1 MIDAATATANW
12 LAGMQ
17 SATPKYT
24 AGIQAVSTAPGVAA
38 ARQAD
43 VWVANTT
50 AAKAKFQKNVSAIDL
65 GTWQASAINKGAPRL
80 ASGAAASQQ
89 KMANALQQILPQ
101 IASIKQSLP
110 PRGNLEQNIARMT
123 SYVRAASQ
131 ITVNK

>member
-12 LAGMQ
+12 LAGM
-17 SATPKYT
+17 SGATAKYT

-43 VWVANTT
+43 VWVQNTT
-50 AAKAKFQKNVSAIDL
+50 AAKAKFQKNVAAVDL
-65 GTWQASAINKGAPRL
+65 GSWQQAAVQKGAPRL
-80 ASGAAASQQ
+80 ASGAVASQS

-110 PRGNLEQNIARMT
+110 PRGNLEQNIARMNA
-123 SYVRAASQ
+123 YVRAASN